1 MGLNVGYHI
10 ADTVD
15 ESTKLLD
22 YAVHDLESQFGYM
35 MVSPL
40 DFEIHLQFGCMK
52 DLRSKDKIGKK
63 YENDSHTFISIGLG
77 PFSRV

>member
-1 MGLNVGYHI
+1 M
-10 ADTVD
+10 
-15 ESTKLLD
+15 
-22 YAVHDLESQFGYM
+22 
-35 MVSPL
+35 

-52 DLRSKDKIGKK
+52 DLKSKDKIGKK